1 MKKYKK
7 IIFTFILLIGI
18 IFLLQRFAFASEED
32 PISKLADNI
41 NMKAVGKVSYKSSW
55 SISKIINTVIK
66 ILQYAGTGI
75 SVIVVTIT
83 GIKYMLAS
91 PNEKSDIKKM
101 AMPLIIG
108 CVLLFGAVNLVKL
121 IADFGISLN
130 LNK

>member
-32 PISKLADNI
+32 PISKLADND
-41 NMKAVGKVSYKSSW
+41 NMKAVGNVSYKSSW
-55 SISKIINTVIK
+55 SISKIINTAIK

>member
-7 IIFTFILLIGI
+7 IIFTFILLIGV
-18 IFLLQRFAFASEED
+18 IFLLQRFVFAGEDD
-32 PISKLADNI
+32 PISKLADND
-41 NMKAVGKVSYKSSW
+41 NMKAVGNVSYKSSW

>member
-18 IFLLQRFAFASEED
+18 IFLLQRFAFAGEED
-32 PISKLADNI
+32 PIPTLADN
-41 NMKAVGKVSYKSSW
+41 MKDVGKVSYKSSW

-130 LNK
+130 

>member
-32 PISKLADNI
+32 PISKLADND
-41 NMKAVGKVSYKSSW
+41 NMKAVGNVSYKSSW
-55 SISKIINTVIK
+55 SISKIINTAIK

-130 LNK
+130 

>member
-18 IFLLQRFAFASEED
+18 IFLLQRFAFAGEED
-32 PISKLADNI
+32 PIPTLADN
-41 NMKAVGKVSYKSSW
+41 MKNVGKVSYKSSW

-130 LNK
+130 